1 MGLVILSIFIYGAKP
16 EQIASWKAQAM
27 GMVGMR
33 SAEYNLVAQM
43 EPMEPLNAEDSAPA
57 GASRA

>member
-1 MGLVILSIFIYGAKP
+1 
-16 EQIASWKAQAM
+16 M